1 MKRYY
6 VEKSSVQNVIERITA
21 AICRYIKEYSRK
33 IESMIQNEAQLE
45 NVNRTILK
53 QCAADLETVLKRLEY
68 GMNGTY

>member
-1 MKRYY
+1 MKIHE
-6 VEKSSVQNVIERITA
+6 VKTSSYNTVNTA
-21 AICRYIKEYSRK
+21 AICRYIKEYSGK

-53 QCAADLETVLKRLEY
+53 QCAAELETVVKRLEY

>member
-1 MKRYY
+1 MTIKRKKASAYD
-6 VEKSSVQNVIERITA
+6 SVNTA

-33 IESMIQNEAQLE
+33 IESMIQNETQLE

-53 QCAADLETVLKRLEY
+53 QCAAELETVVKRLEY